1 MTSEA
6 ADVPGSAP
14 FLPARRIGIRAE
26 PRRQR
31 PIRLCTGAGIF
42 RSLRIVTSEP
52 IPLESITGSGET
64 EHGGRVTF
72 TDAH

>member
-1 MTSEA
+1 MCPAPPLSFRRVA
-6 ADVPGSAP
+6 SGFALSLDVNVRFGS
-14 FLPARRIGIRAE
+14 
-26 PRRQR
+26 
-31 PIRLCTGAGIF
+31 CTGAGIF